1 MEAFVVIILIAVV
14 WYVLSSYVLPGR
26 GANT

>member
-1 MEAFVVIILIAVV
+1 MGGLIIIILIAVV
-14 WYVLSSYVLPGR
+14 WYVLGSYVLPGN

>member
-1 MEAFVVIILIAVV
+1 MGALVIIILIALV
-14 WYVLSSYVLPGR
+14 WYVLGSYVLPGS